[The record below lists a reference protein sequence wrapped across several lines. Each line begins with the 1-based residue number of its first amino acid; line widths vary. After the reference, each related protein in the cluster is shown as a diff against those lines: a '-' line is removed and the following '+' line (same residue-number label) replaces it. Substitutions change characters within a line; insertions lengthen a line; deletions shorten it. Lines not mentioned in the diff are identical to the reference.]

1 MVEKFALKE
10 ILLLILGSLSTY
22 LIWRVQY
29 QKEKIKNIENAVSEK
44 KYKLYSELVYIIID
58 AMHGD
63 KVEKKLTDK
72 ELVER
77 ILFIKRDM
85 FLYANDEMFKKF
97 VEWCLETSNN
107 PNKTAHFKTYYEL
120 MKLAR
125 KDMGQINTKITL
137 DEFMLFL
144 IQNKAEYQKFKQQ
157 NNW

>member
-1 MVEKFALKE
+1 MVEDFAIKE

-29 QKEKIKNIENAVSEK
+29 QKEKIKNIENIISDK

-58 AMHGD
+58 VMHGE
-63 KVEKKLTDK
+63 KVNKKPTDN
-72 ELVER
+72 ELLER

-85 FLYANDEMFKKF
+85 FLYGSDEMFRKF
-97 VEWCLETSNN
+97 IEWFLETNKN
-107 PNKTAHFKTYYEL
+107 PNNTNHIKIYYEL
-120 MKLAR
+120 MKMAR
-125 KDMGQINTKITL
+125 KDMGQLNTDITL

-144 IQNKAEYQKFKQQ
+144 IQNEDEYAKFKLQ

>member
-1 MVEKFALKE
+1 MVEDFAIKE

-29 QKEKIKNIENAVSEK
+29 QKDKIKSIENAISEK

-72 ELVER
+72 ELLER
-77 ILFIKRDM
+77 ILLIKRDM

-97 VEWCLETSNN
+97 IDWGLETTKN
-107 PNKTAHFKTYYEL
+107 PNKTDHFKIYYEL

-125 KDMGQINTKITL
+125 KDMGQVDTKITL
-137 DEFMLFL
+137 DDFMLFL
-144 IQNKAEYQKFKQQ
+144 IQNEDEYMKFKQQ

>member
-1 MVEKFALKE
+1 MVENFAIKE
-10 ILLLILGSLSTY
+10 ILLLLLGSLSTY

-29 QKEKIKNIENAVSEK
+29 QKEKIKNIENAISDK

-58 AMHGD
+58 AMHGE

-72 ELVER
+72 DLLER
-77 ILFIKRDM
+77 ILLIKRDM

-97 VEWCLETSNN
+97 IDWGLETTKNA
-107 PNKTAHFKTYYEL
+107 NKTDHFKIYYEL

-125 KDMGQINTKITL
+125 KDMGQVDTKITL
-137 DEFMLFL
+137 DDFMLFL
-144 IQNKAEYQKFKQQ
+144 IQNEDEYMKFKQQ